1 MNFKIVYKKILLVCI
16 LALGYFACLDEIPL
30 ANSENTLDRIMIRGK
45 LSYGTPS
52 MVSLAISDL
61 SDFSPSD
68 SPVPIVDAIVL
79 LKSANGE
86 AVAIPMTTIG
96 SYELA
101 IPSNHPTMPI
111 EIGQSY
117 QVTVQLPNN
126 RNYESTLEPLI
137 GVPAIKAV
145 HKNVIERPVLDDL
158 ENIESRLFLEITLD
172 TPLELPNNPNRSFLK
187 WEFEG
192 TYRFP
197 ESAIATEPLK
207 PVNVCYNFDPLNLDK
222 VVVFDGNQA
231 AQPILNNHFLLE
243 EPLDFRFYRGFYL
256 KIVQQSL
263 SEGAFKYWK
272 ELNTI
277 IDRDGSFFETLPA
290 IVRGNFKQ
298 LENPAEIV
306 FGYFYTTMED
316 SIRIFISQDEAEF
329 PTPMCRE
336 VADRETFN
344 SQPNLCRNCLLKA
357 GSTVNKPDFWIN

>member
-1 MNFKIVYKKILLVCI
+1 MNLKIISKKVLPISL

-30 ANSENTLDRIMIRGK
+30 TNSENSLDRIMIRGK

-52 MVSLAISDL
+52 KVSVVLSDL
-61 SDFSPSD
+61 SDFSPGD

-79 LKSANGE
+79 LKSESGE
-86 AVAIPMTTIG
+86 AVEIPMTTIG
-96 SYELA
+96 AYELD
-101 IPSNHPTMPI
+101 IPSNHPTMTI

-137 GVPAIKAV
+137 GVPTIKAV
-145 HKNVIERPVLDDL
+145 HKNVVERPVLDDL

-172 TPLELPNNPNRSFLK
+172 TPLELPNNPSRSFLK

-207 PVNVCYNFDPLNLDK
+207 PVKVCYNFDPLNLDK
-222 VVVFDGNQA
+222 VVVFNGNQA

-298 LENPAEIV
+298 LENPEEIV
-306 FGYFYTTMED
+306 FGYFYATVED
-316 SIRIFISQDEAEF
+316 SIRIFIGQEEAEF

-336 VADRETFN
+336 VADREIFN
-344 SQPNLCRNCLLKA
+344 SQPNLCRNCLLKT
-357 GSTVNKPDFWIN
+357 GSTVKKPDFWIN

>member
-79 LKSANGE
+79 LKSAKGE

-197 ESAIATEPLK
+197 ESTIATEPLK

-243 EPLDFRFYRGFYL
+243 EPLDFRF
-256 KIVQQSL
+256 
-263 SEGAFKYWK
+263 
-272 ELNTI
+272 
-277 IDRDGSFFETLPA
+277 
-290 IVRGNFKQ
+290 
-298 LENPAEIV
+298 
-306 FGYFYTTMED
+306 
-316 SIRIFISQDEAEF
+316 
-329 PTPMCRE
+329 
-336 VADRETFN
+336 
-344 SQPNLCRNCLLKA
+344 
-357 GSTVNKPDFWIN
+357 